1 MQVLL
6 TWMVM
11 ETWIFLLQMNTNP
24 IFFWSTMGK
33 GNSPM
38 KTVLVTGVCGIVG
51 GAVAQSLA
59 QAGHRVIGVDMLT
72 SLSSGAQGVELH
84 GGMDLTNEDQVQALL
99 SGLEKREKEALRAL
113 TEKASDMTQEPGRM
127 TAKILKLRVQAEASS
142 PQEDGRVVALAR
154 ARKERRRRV
163 TSKGFFYYTS
173 EPRALPS
180 S

>member
-1 MQVLL
+1 MGLWINTKL
-6 TWMVM
+6 TTIW
-11 ETWIFLLQMNTNP
+11 L
-24 IFFWSTMGK
+24 
-33 GNSPM
+33 
-38 KTVLVTGVCGIVG
+38 
-51 GAVAQSLA
+51 QSLETRCIRQALPRFRHILA
-59 QAGHRVIGVDMLT
+59 QFPPQFTRTVSVNQAANWGTIKMTPVT
-72 SLSSGAQGVELH
+72 
-84 GGMDLTNEDQVQALL
+84 EDQVQALL

-142 PQEDGRVVALAR
+142 PQEDGSVVALAR